1 MRQQW
6 LYSKLR
12 ILRTMGRLGS
22 QYEKWSESLAARG
35 RNEVIWIGSANV
47 ISAVS
52 ILGIAI
58 MSARQLGPSQRGEIV
73 LVVAVAMIAAELASL
88 GTNSVSRM
96 EILSKGNVHI
106 EDYLAMSLGLCVP
119 LAVLM
124 AFALTAFAKIG
135 NQIDIG
141 MVPEGVLL
149 GVAML
154 LGNMLVDGCYAVRRP
169 GAVGVREILIGV
181 LPAIPVFV
189 LWLDKQLTAERVV
202 LLLAVGQLVGNF
214 YMWREVRKVSKKLRF
229 RLRAW
234 LDVISR
240 SIPIFITNISERMA
254 FRSDRLL
261 VGILLSSSALGIYSV
276 AATAAEMPRILL
288 IPASKLVSNRIA
300 AGEVGPDRILRLV
313 ARILVPYWLLLFVII
328 VIAPNLILQ
337 AVGKGYTGLRS
348 PLIVMAVA
356 EAILGIYLM
365 AIAVLIGL
373 KRYTRPQLSAGS
385 GALVLIT
392 ATIVFAPTLGLI
404 GMSVIRLT
412 AFSAMAIVALSL
424 LTQEFQRLRPG
435 DLK

>member
-1 MRQQW
+1 
-6 LYSKLR
+6 
-12 ILRTMGRLGS
+12 
-22 QYEKWSESLAARG
+22 
-35 RNEVIWIGSANV
+35 
-47 ISAVS
+47 
-52 ILGIAI
+52 
-58 MSARQLGPSQRGEIV
+58 
-73 LVVAVAMIAAELASL
+73 
-88 GTNSVSRM
+88 
-96 EILSKGNVHI
+96 
-106 EDYLAMSLGLCVP
+106 
-119 LAVLM
+119 
-124 AFALTAFAKIG
+124 
-135 NQIDIG
+135 

-181 LPAIPVFV
+181 LPAIPVFL

-202 LLLAVGQLVGNF
+202 LLLAAGQLVGNF

-261 VGILLSSSALGIYSV
+261 VGIFLSSSALGIYSV

-313 ARILVPYWLLLFVII
+313 ARILVPYWLLLIVII

-348 PLIVMAVA
+348 PLMVMAVA

>member
-1 MRQQW
+1 
-6 LYSKLR
+6 
-12 ILRTMGRLGS
+12 
-22 QYEKWSESLAARG
+22 
-35 RNEVIWIGSANV
+35 
-47 ISAVS
+47 
-52 ILGIAI
+52 
-58 MSARQLGPSQRGEIV
+58 
-73 LVVAVAMIAAELASL
+73 
-88 GTNSVSRM
+88 
-96 EILSKGNVHI
+96 
-106 EDYLAMSLGLCVP
+106 
-119 LAVLM
+119 
-124 AFALTAFAKIG
+124 
-135 NQIDIG
+135 
-141 MVPEGVLL
+141 
-149 GVAML
+149 
-154 LGNMLVDGCYAVRRP
+154 
-169 GAVGVREILIGV
+169 
-181 LPAIPVFV
+181 
-189 LWLDKQLTAERVV
+189 
-202 LLLAVGQLVGNF
+202 
-214 YMWREVRKVSKKLRF
+214 
-229 RLRAW
+229 
-234 LDVISR
+234 
-240 SIPIFITNISERMA
+240 MA

-261 VGILLSSSALGIYSV
+261 VGIFLSSSALGIYSV

-313 ARILVPYWLLLFVII
+313 ARILVPYWLLLIVII

-348 PLIVMAVA
+348 PLMVMAVA